1 MCLDIEAEKVYET
14 RRNHGV
20 CVFCQIVEQQWQQ
33 EDGII
38 PRFWKGRLEQ

>member
-1 MCLDIEAEKVYET
+1 MKQEGIMEY
-14 RRNHGV
+14 
-20 CVFCQIVEQQWQQ
+20 VFCQIVEQQWQQ